1 MMPTWRALMDI
12 EPQRCHEHRLS
23 HWDYIILSDVEE
35 HPGTSQRDVARRI
48 VRSASRIADEVESL
62 QARGLVTRTP
72 AAHDRRVNCLQLTK
86 AGRNLTQRVR
96 RAIRADERE
105 LLSELSPTEQ
115 NRLRALLT
123 KAIPTQLL

>member
-1 MMPTWRALMDI
+1 MMPTWRSLMDI
-12 EPQRCHEHRLS
+12 EPKRCHEYRLS

-35 HPGTSQRDVARRI
+35 HPGTSQRDVAQRI
-48 VRSASRIADEVESL
+48 VRSASRIADDVESL

-72 AAHDRRVNCLQLTK
+72 AAHDRRENCLQLTK
-86 AGRNLTQRVR
+86 AGRNLTQRIR

-123 KAIPTQLL
+123 KAIPTQML

>member
-1 MMPTWRALMDI
+1 M
-12 EPQRCHEHRLS
+12 
-23 HWDYIILSDVEE
+23 
-35 HPGTSQRDVARRI
+35 
-48 VRSASRIADEVESL
+48 
-62 QARGLVTRTP
+62 TRTP

-86 AGRNLTQRVR
+86 AGRNLTQRIR